1 MVEHSRTMVQSPCN
15 TPGQWDL
22 VRPVHHDVI
31 RVSAG
36 DSDTGWDNSEV
47 DIVWPQQ
54 LSFSL
59 LHRHLFGTNNPLGVK
74 MPLDSDSQEER
85 IKAVIIGDGAEGKSS
100 FLSRLWDTDP
110 IVEFE
115 PQVFETFLDSMNFG
129 SMNESKR

>member
-1 MVEHSRTMVQSPCN
+1 MVQSPCN

-85 IKAVIIGDGAEGKSS
+85 IKVVFIGDGAVGKSS
-100 FLSRLWDTDP
+100 LLFSLRDSVCKT
-110 IVEFE
+110 E
-115 PQVFETFLDSMNFG
+115 PKDYKTTFGLMY
-129 SMNESKR
+129 ESKR